1 VAQSKKYERVFFKKI
16 KELNAAKKQ
25 GERVIIQVSENEAI
39 LIYWKD
45 SWMYDIYPFEKQ
57 IRGEHL

>member
-1 VAQSKKYERVFFKKI
+1 VAQSKKYDKVFFKKI

-25 GERVIIQVSENEAI
+25 DERVVIQVSEKEAI
-39 LIYWKD
+39 LIYWND
-45 SWMYDIYPFEKQ
+45 SWTYDVYPFEKQ